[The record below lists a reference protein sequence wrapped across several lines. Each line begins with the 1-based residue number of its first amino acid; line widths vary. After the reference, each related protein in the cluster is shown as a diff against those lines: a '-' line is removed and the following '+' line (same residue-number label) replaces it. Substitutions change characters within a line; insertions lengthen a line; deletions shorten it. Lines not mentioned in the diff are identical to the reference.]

1 MDPRQERNENMP
13 FQMAQL
19 VALERDLP
27 DQVRIAL
34 VEGRRDEAG
43 RMLMQSF
50 ELTCQEA
57 SELVE
62 THLCAD

>member
-1 MDPRQERNENMP
+1 MP